1 MLLPGS
7 GVLTAC
13 KLGGAGRCGASPA
26 PCATALPAC
35 CSAHAGSRGGAA
47 RPQHVVYLFH
57 PIQPFL
63 MAVLQD
69 IETGLAERL
78 AVWARL

>member
-1 MLLPGS
+1 MTGKLCQPRAAPAGWAS
-7 GVLTAC
+7 SAHCSSPPTAC
-13 KLGGAGRCGASPA
+13 PPLSCAGGR
-26 PCATALPAC
+26 
-35 CSAHAGSRGGAA
+35 AGSA

-57 PIQPFL
+57 PVQPFL

-78 AVWARL
+78 ALWARL